1 VDQVSVNA
9 TAIAW
14 QSSTGGSAGVVQ
26 GNSFTRIT
34 TGNSVALFNASL
46 PVAAFGTTN
55 VLFSSNLPGGIL
67 TSQGLV

>member
-1 VDQVSVNA
+1 
-9 TAIAW
+9 
-14 QSSTGGSAGVVQ
+14 
-26 GNSFTRIT
+26 
-34 TGNSVALFNASL
+34 VALFNASL